1 MPIQTSLRT
10 IKRVCDAIAEIDRKH
25 GSGYAVSHRDEILV
39 AIRNDTAT
47 FYPMDDIIVSRLLAH
62 RKTVSG
68 AEVLEALDIAKAFA
82 DGHKPK
88 VRMSASD
95 ESASRRELAA
105 SGANR

>member
-1 MPIQTSLRT
+1 MPTQTSLRT

-25 GSGYAVSHRDEILV
+25 GSGYAVSHRDEILA

-68 AEVLEALDIAKAFA
+68 AEVLEALDIAK
-82 DGHKPK
+82 PLS
-88 VRMSASD
+88 RD
-95 ESASRRELAA
+95 ERTRVTDCLERL
-105 SGANR
+105 GWV